1 MQRSNPKRCRA
12 DRLEA
17 NWSKDGQAEAHRV
30 CGSEKKDRDRSAITV
45 EKDWSREK
53 VESRNPAQN
62 FVPIFCNYPQTRQS
76 ETDFALSTARW
87 IFRSLKRLAG
97 SELRVTQRHRAN
109 NKAKHRTLYLSY

>member
-76 ETDFALSTARW
+76 ETDFAKHGKMD
-87 IFRSLKRLAG
+87 FSLTETPCRI
-97 SELRVTQRHRAN
+97 RASGN
-109 NKAKHRTLYLSY
+109 AASPSQQ